1 MWKAFTVGLAL
12 AAAPL
17 GPLAAQTGDPH
28 GSITAEDALAKERQV
43 YGVPKPPP
51 EPSQGCD
58 TGQGANSGDIVVCA
72 RKPGDSAQFRVKST
86 AELDP
91 KSRQNL
97 YDGLPRG
104 PDISGLPDCSSGCMR
119 MGRNPPPIHLI
130 DLSKIPEAPEG
141 SDADRIAKGEKAA
154 S

>member
-1 MWKAFTVGLAL
+1 MWKAFTVGLGL

-17 GPLAAQTGDPH
+17 GPLAAQADDPP
-28 GSITAEDALAKERQV
+28 GSVTAEDALAKERQV
-43 YGVPKPPP
+43 YGVPRPPP
-51 EPSQGCD
+51 EPSQACD
-58 TGQGANSGDIVVCA
+58 TAAGADSGDIVVCA

-91 KSRQNL
+91 GSRQNL

-104 PDISGLPDCSSGCMR
+104 PDVSGLPDCSSGCIR
-119 MGRNPPPIHLI
+119 LGKTPPPIHLI

-141 SDADRIAKGEKAA
+141 SDADKIAKGEKAA
-154 S
+154 P